1 MGGAAT
7 GRHLLGPHVVGQR
20 VVVRRILR
28 GETGPTGGPRLTD
41 LLGVCTAWGAGV
53 CVVQP
58 EAGAPVSIPI
68 ADIVSGK
75 PVPPRPSVRQRVP
88 AREAH
93 ERGFAL
99 FADLETRRVGDWV
112 LRRSPTATARRANS
126 VLAFGPSGVADDY
139 AQVVDFYGAT
149 TGRPIAAVLPDSA
162 EDDLFRAHGWGL
174 ESHDAD
180 TVFQLAAV
188 GQAMRSLPRT
198 ALHSAGVPGVE
209 VAVETVGHQATARLL
224 LDTGE
229 QVGGGVAAF
238 DRDWV
243 GFRGLEVA
251 PTHRRRGLALAVM
264 AALLEWGAEQG
275 ATTAYLQVLGDN
287 EPALALYG
295 RLGFREHHRYRY
307 LVPR

>member
-20 VVVRRILR
+20 VVVRRVLP

-41 LLGVCTAWGAGV
+41 LLGVCTAWGDGV

-58 EAGAPVSIPI
+58 ETGAPVSIPI

-88 AREAH
+88 AREAQ

-99 FADLETRRVGDWV
+99 FADLETRPVGDWV

-126 VLAFGPSGVADDY
+126 VLAFGPSGVPDDY
-139 AQVVDFYGAT
+139 AQVVEFYGAS

-188 GQAMRSLPRT
+188 SQAMRSLRR
-198 ALHSAGVPGVE
+198 SDVPGVE
-209 VAVETVGHQATARLL
+209 VAVETTGHQATARLL

-229 QVGGGVAAF
+229 QVGGGVAAYG
-238 DRDWV
+238 RDWV
-243 GFRGLEVA
+243 GFRSLEVA
-251 PTHRRRGLALAVM
+251 PEHRRRGLALAVM

-307 LVPR
+307 LAPR